1 MMESILCLC
10 KKRKEGIS
18 KVDHLTFYENCSAN
32 LNKHLGLSL
41 VKKNHFEMSLT
52 PKIQF
57 GQLREYYHCDGMN
70 SGFRMRLFSG
80 VYRFF
85 TMRYMIW

>member
-41 VKKNHFEMSLT
+41 VKKKSL
-52 PKIQF
+52 
-57 GQLREYYHCDGMN
+57 
-70 SGFRMRLFSG
+70 
-80 VYRFF
+80 
-85 TMRYMIW
+85 